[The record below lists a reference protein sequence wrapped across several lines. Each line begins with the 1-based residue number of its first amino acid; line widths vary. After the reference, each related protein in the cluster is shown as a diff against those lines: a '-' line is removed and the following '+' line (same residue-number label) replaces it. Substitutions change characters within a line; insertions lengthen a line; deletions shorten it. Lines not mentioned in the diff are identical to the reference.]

1 MIDEIKIEKSFEKN
15 GYIRVQI
22 DKKKIDKIRTLVVES
37 ICKKIKYKRIGRF
50 IDQDYFLNNF
60 HKILSKK
67 KLNEVRYTAYNIL
80 NNKSNLS
87 KLYFEIAKPYLDI
100 LVGNELSMQKKINL
114 SIQLP
119 RDKDSLLD
127 MHSDIYAGESPFQVV
142 VWTPLVDVYD
152 TKGMFF
158 TTPNANKKMND
169 EIINKNKKTIKQ
181 IFDKNK
187 KKFKF
192 LKANYGEIIIFS
204 PLILHGNIVNQTNE
218 TRFSL
223 NCRFKSLLSPY
234 DVMVKSHRN
243 IPNFYKPMNVK
254 PLTKIG
260 FNYLNKYTK
269 EI

>member
-1 MIDEIKIEKSFEKN
+1 MIKI
-15 GYIRVQI
+15 
-22 DKKKIDKIRTLVVES
+22 
-37 ICKKIKYKRIGRF
+37 
-50 IDQDYFLNNF
+50 
-60 HKILSKK
+60 
-67 KLNEVRYTAYNIL
+67 
-80 NNKSNLS
+80 
-87 KLYFEIAKPYLDI
+87 
-100 LVGNELSMQKKINL
+100 
-114 SIQLP
+114 
-119 RDKDSLLD
+119 
-127 MHSDIYAGESPFQVV
+127 
-142 VWTPLVDVYD
+142 
-152 TKGMFF
+152 
-158 TTPNANKKMND
+158 
-169 EIINKNKKTIKQ
+169 
-181 IFDKNK
+181 K